1 MSSIQYRWLAVIGLV
16 AGVVGWAANFFLSE
30 NGYPAP
36 VLSSVALVA
45 IILVAG
51 ATLFLGL
58 RVRSWRN
65 GRRDRNLDPLAAA
78 RTVVLAQALAYA
90 GALLLGWHA
99 AIFLTQ
105 LPLWSLRPGHAGTWS
120 ALAVSVGGILMI
132 ATGLIVERFC
142 KLPPVDKDGTG
153 PGSGGGA
160 GNGTVN
166 GTGDGSGDGGEYA

>member
-1 MSSIQYRWLAVIGLV
+1 MSSIRYRWLAVMGLA
-16 AGVVGWAANFFLSE
+16 AGVVGWAANSFLSE

-36 VLSSVALVA
+36 VLSPVALVA

-65 GRRDRNLDPLAAA
+65 GRRDRELDPIAAA

-120 ALAVSVGGILMI
+120 SLAVSVGGILMI
-132 ATGLIVERFC
+132 ATGLTVERFC
-142 KLPPVDKDGTG
+142 KLPPVDKDGGAG
-153 PGSGGGA
+153 PGSGNGA
-160 GNGTVN
+160 G
-166 GTGDGSGDGGEYA
+166 DGPGDGGEYA

>member
-1 MSSIQYRWLAVIGLV
+1 MSSIQYRWLAVIGLA
-16 AGVVGWAANFFLSE
+16 AGVVGWTANYFLSE

-45 IILVAG
+45 IILVTG

-65 GRRDRNLDPLAAA
+65 GRRDRELDPIAAA

-120 ALAVSVGGILMI
+120 SLAVSVGGILMI
-132 ATGLIVERFC
+132 ATGLTVERFC

-153 PGSGGGA
+153 SEPGPGGGSGDGA
-160 GNGTVN
+160 
-166 GTGDGSGDGGEYA
+166 GDGGEYA